1 MTAIVSVSP
10 WDFPCAVITGALV
23 APYIGRYLDYGS
35 PKKVMLGGIAIVSVS
50 YLMLAYVS
58 NLLQFYFVVSVCM
71 GLGMATMGGP
81 VWHRSVMNWF
91 DHWRGRAIAFAVMG
105 ASISGIVMPPL
116 LTR

>member
-1 MTAIVSVSP
+1 
-10 WDFPCAVITGALV
+10 
-23 APYIGRYLDYGS
+23 
-35 PKKVMLGGIAIVSVS
+35 MLGGIAIVSVS

-91 DHWRGRAIAFAVMG
+91 DHWRGRAIAFAVMSVHLWHCDAALG
-105 ASISGIVMPPL
+105 ERYDRSHRLA
-116 LTR
+116 